1 MTGILQAN
9 VRAVDQAKPITA
21 ASAACIGTHWHA
33 GYCIG
38 AYPDGMTNVM
48 EVPEGV
54 ADALAAADMSNADLA
69 LAMTEA
75 LASTRVWSAVP
86 DADLDLMLTE
96 SGLGAD
102 GQQQVRDGWEA
113 PAKASVAE
121 VTNTLAAQ
129 SLADD
134 RLTTREVAARI
145 GVSPSTVTR
154 RVERRELLAIR
165 DSRGRLLLPAWQ
177 FARADALPGWH
188 EVAPALAGIDLRT
201 VEAFLG
207 VEQDELDGVS
217 ALTWLGA
224 GRDPQPVTALAQT
237 VTSW

>member
-1 MTGILQAN
+1 
-9 VRAVDQAKPITA
+9 
-21 ASAACIGTHWHA
+21 
-33 GYCIG
+33 
-38 AYPDGMTNVM
+38 MTNVM
-48 EVPEGV
+48 QVPEGV
-54 ADALAAADMSNADLA
+54 ADALAAADMSTADLA

-86 DADLDLMLTE
+86 DADLELMLAE
-96 SGLGAD
+96 SGLSAD
-102 GQQQVRDGWEA
+102 GQQQVRGSWDA

-129 SLADD
+129 LLAGD

-154 RVERRELLAIR
+154 RIERRELLAVR

-177 FARADALPGWH
+177 FTRAAALPGWH

-201 VEAFLG
+201 VEAFLEA
-207 VEQDELDGVS
+207 EQDELDGLS
-217 ALTWLGA
+217 ALAWLSA
-224 GRDPQPVTALAQT
+224 GRDPQPVAALAQT